1 MEQDQSSEK
10 SEEPT
15 KKKLDDARKKGQVA
29 KSKELT
35 SFFTLLVFFLYI
47 AFAYKYILVDVIQIY
62 SQVFVSANT
71 KLQGE
76 MAPSQLK
83 ALIETLLGSMV
94 KIILIPTVLAAVISG
109 FIAAMQVGGLQ
120 FSPEAMKL
128 DIQKFNPVTNAKNI
142 FSLKTLKKFAKDMIQ
157 LTVMF
162 SVSYII
168 VKRDLT
174 EILNSSY
181 YNIWVVTGV
190 FFVLFFKLLLTLLI
204 IYLIFAVVD
213 FFLEKRQFLEQMK
226 MTKDE
231 LKKEFKETEISQ
243 EVKQRQREIHQ
254 EILEEEGVTNTV
266 KNSTMVLTNPLHY
279 AIVIL
284 YDPKTVKLPVILVK
298 ARAKSAE
305 IVIRVA
311 RKHKVLIVRD
321 IWLTRR
327 LYVLGEVGKFVPS
340 SMVGPV
346 ADIIGKNLH
355 LLPEHIRQAFMEMGN
370 IPKPPPTQM

>member
-10 SEEPT
+10 SEQPT

-35 SFFTLLVFFLYI
+35 SFFTLLVFFIYI
-47 AFAYKYILVDVIQIY
+47 AFGYKQILVDVMQIY
-62 SQVFVSANT
+62 SQVFVSANM
-71 KLQGE
+71 KLQGD
-76 MAPSQLK
+76 MSPPQLK
-83 ALIETLLGSMV
+83 ALIETVLSSMV

-109 FIAAMQVGGLQ
+109 FVAAMQVGGLQ

-142 FSLKTLKKFAKDMIQ
+142 FSLKTLKKFAKDMLQ
-157 LTVMF
+157 LAVMF
-162 SVSYII
+162 SVSYIM
-168 VKRDLT
+168 VKRDIT
-174 EILNSSY
+174 DILNSSY
-181 YNIWVVTGV
+181 YDTWVVAGV
-190 FFVLFFKLLLTLLI
+190 FFVLFFKLLLTLLL

-213 FFLEKRQFLEQMK
+213 FFLEKSQFLEQMK

-266 KNSTMVLTNPLHY
+266 KNSTLVLTNPIHY

-298 ARAKSAE
+298 ARARSAS

-346 ADIIGKNLH
+346 ADIIGKNIH
-355 LLPEHIRQAFMEMGN
+355 LLPDHIRQAFAEIGN
-370 IPKPPPTQM
+370 LPRPTPTR